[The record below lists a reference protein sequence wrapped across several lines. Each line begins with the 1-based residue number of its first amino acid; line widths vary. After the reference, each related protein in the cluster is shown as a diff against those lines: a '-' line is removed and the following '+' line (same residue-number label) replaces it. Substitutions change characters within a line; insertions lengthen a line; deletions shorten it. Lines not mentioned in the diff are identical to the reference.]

1 MINVY
6 TYIYT
11 VHVRVLFLIL
21 NLYFIGSAD
30 YDPGPY
36 NILFSA
42 GETIKPFNILIFD
55 NDTFEALET
64 FNLIISPSSFVSL
77 GITHQAVVRITDDD
91 DGK

>member
-1 MINVY
+1 M
-6 TYIYT
+6 
-11 VHVRVLFLIL
+11 
-21 NLYFIGSAD
+21 
-30 YDPGPY
+30 
-36 NILFSA
+36 FSA